1 MFATLSQ
8 AIKPKLQGEPQN
20 DLGDPE
26 YQPQNHNKMA
36 KKTFFIPTR
45 LVFTGHVEVLAE
57 DQEKAECL
65 VQHMMGA
72 TLGEITDSGDEN
84 VKDWAFPMTG
94 DVQLITEE
102 TE

>member
-1 MFATLSQ
+1 MTWAPPNINL
-8 AIKPKLQGEPQN
+8 K
-20 DLGDPE
+20 
-26 YQPQNHNKMA
+26 NHNKMA